1 MTLEHTASWV
11 SVHDTNITG
20 PCSGIGFTTGIVPK
34 TCIVKPRFLGG
45 IGGIGTFDHPQY
57 SVQLLWFYQ
66 HLTRLRTFGRPDH
79 TAGFHQ
85 IHQTPSL
92 GKTNT

>member
-1 MTLEHTASWV
+1 MTLERTASWV

-45 IGGIGTFDHPQY
+45 IGGGGPLF
-57 SVQLLWFYQ
+57 
-66 HLTRLRTFGRPDH
+66 
-79 TAGFHQ
+79 
-85 IHQTPSL
+85 
-92 GKTNT
+92 